1 MKELIQEL
9 NNLNIVQTSCDWEE
23 NIPEEIY
30 LKFFENKSTEVCNEL
45 DVGKHR
51 WYETSTTVIAVN
63 NGFLGINLVTDVFS
77 ENMDISDCG
86 EEISFFEM
94 EEFTTT
100 SYRVKSK

>member
-1 MKELIQEL
+1 MKELVKILNDLNLSQE
-9 NNLNIVQTSCDWEE
+9 SADWEE

-30 LKFFENKSTEVCNEL
+30 IKFFKNKSTEVCNNL
-45 DVGKHR
+45 DVDKHR

-86 EEISFFEM
+86 EGISFFEM
-94 EEFTTT
+94 QEVKVV
-100 SYRVKSK
+100 SYKQK